1 INDLLISF
9 ISTLPPPL
17 LQKRKQMLTQKF
29 VNALFGDDEIEPI
42 SDDEI
47 YVNQIV
53 GSVKQAPSAIEEIS
67 DDEQYPRSDWI
78 QCQGSDFANDI
89 KLIIHNDDQVKSVDD
104 RERQPSTPLHKY
116 AHQHRTKE
124 ARRRRNH
131 IRNNTFLM
139 RRFRYCIKYNIHYQ
153 FKMKLIKAILRQNEI
168 KHTHVKVVDG
178 LLIIGFRH
186 DMLKQQDQ
194 HHHHHH
200 HRHHEHHREQ

>member
-67 DDEQYPRSDWI
+67 DDEQYPR
-78 QCQGSDFANDI
+78 
-89 KLIIHNDDQVKSVDD
+89 
-104 RERQPSTPLHKY
+104 
-116 AHQHRTKE
+116 
-124 ARRRRNH
+124 
-131 IRNNTFLM
+131 
-139 RRFRYCIKYNIHYQ
+139 
-153 FKMKLIKAILRQNEI
+153 
-168 KHTHVKVVDG
+168 
-178 LLIIGFRH
+178 H

-194 HHHHHH
+194 HHHH
-200 HRHHEHHREQ
+200 RHHEHHREQ

>member
-1 INDLLISF
+1 MGFDCP
-9 ISTLPPPL
+9 TEADRVPGHGP
-17 LQKRKQMLTQKF
+17 
-29 VNALFGDDEIEPI
+29 
-42 SDDEI
+42 
-47 YVNQIV
+47 IV
-53 GSVKQAPSAIEEIS
+53 GSDGKKSFSYSRLKKHFEPSE
-67 DDEQYPRSDWI
+67 RKV
-78 QCQGSDFANDI
+78 ANDI